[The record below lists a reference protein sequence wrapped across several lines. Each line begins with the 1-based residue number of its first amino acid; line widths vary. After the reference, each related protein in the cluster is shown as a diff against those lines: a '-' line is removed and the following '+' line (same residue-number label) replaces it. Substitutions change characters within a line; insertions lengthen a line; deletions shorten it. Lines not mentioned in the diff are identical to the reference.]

1 MFIINK
7 SFFSFENNLQANC
20 MIDVT
25 TKIKLGWKSK
35 IYYLNFHFL
44 QQKVDQPC
52 SWNCHSWI
60 KLSSDV
66 PVYKLDLIYLE
77 TKIIQ
82 MYYTVTSTKKQLVEH
97 MNLNRSPELV
107 FYLGL
112 KRDMVFFFLKG
123 HFAHRIYQKGHIEKI
138 G

>member
-1 MFIINK
+1 MQAKIHIPVELKITVLVFSILYYMFIINK
-7 SFFSFENNLQANC
+7 SFFSFENNLEANC

-44 QQKVDQPC
+44 QQKVNQPC

-82 MYYTVTSTKKQLVEH
+82 MYYTVTSTEKQLEEH
-97 MNLNRSPELV
+97 MNLNVNL
-107 FYLGL
+107 YL
-112 KRDMVFFFLKG
+112 KMIHV
-123 HFAHRIYQKGHIEKI
+123 Q
-138 G
+138 

>member
-1 MFIINK
+1 MQAKIHIPVELKITVLVFSILYYMFIINK
-7 SFFSFENNLQANC
+7 SFFSFENNLEANC

-35 IYYLNFHFL
+35 IYYLNFDFL
-44 QQKVDQPC
+44 QQKVNQPC

-82 MYYTVTSTKKQLVEH
+82 MYYTVTSTEKQLEEH
-97 MNLNRSPELV
+97 MNLNVNL
-107 FYLGL
+107 YL
-112 KRDMVFFFLKG
+112 KMTHV
-123 HFAHRIYQKGHIEKI
+123 Q
-138 G
+138 

>member
-1 MFIINK
+1 MQAKIHIPVELKMTVLVFSILYYMFIINK
-7 SFFSFENNLQANC
+7 SFFSFENNLEANC

-44 QQKVDQPC
+44 QQKVNQPC

-82 MYYTVTSTKKQLVEH
+82 MYYTVTSTKKQLEEH
-97 MNLNRSPELV
+97 MNLNVNL
-107 FYLGL
+107 YL
-112 KRDMVFFFLKG
+112 KMTHV
-123 HFAHRIYQKGHIEKI
+123 Q
-138 G
+138 

>member
-1 MFIINK
+1 MQAKIHIPVELKIKVLVFSILYYMFIINK
-7 SFFSFENNLQANC
+7 SFFSFENNLEANC

-44 QQKVDQPC
+44 QQKVNQPC

-82 MYYTVTSTKKQLVEH
+82 MYYTVTSTEKQLEEH
-97 MNLNRSPELV
+97 MNLNVNL
-107 FYLGL
+107 YL
-112 KRDMVFFFLKG
+112 KMTHV
-123 HFAHRIYQKGHIEKI
+123 Q
-138 G
+138 

>member
-1 MFIINK
+1 MQAKIHIPVELKITVLVFSILYYMFIINK
-7 SFFSFENNLQANC
+7 SFFSFENNLEANC

-44 QQKVDQPC
+44 QQKVNQPC

-82 MYYTVTSTKKQLVEH
+82 MYYTVTSTEKQLEEH
-97 MNLNRSPELV
+97 MNLNVNL
-107 FYLGL
+107 YL
-112 KRDMVFFFLKG
+112 KMTHV
-123 HFAHRIYQKGHIEKI
+123 Q
-138 G
+138 